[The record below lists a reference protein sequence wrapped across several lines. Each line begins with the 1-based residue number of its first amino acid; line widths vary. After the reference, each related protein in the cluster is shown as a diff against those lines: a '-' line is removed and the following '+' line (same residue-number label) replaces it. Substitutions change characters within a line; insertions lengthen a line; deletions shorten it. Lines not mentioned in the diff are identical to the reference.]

1 MLSLLLLLQSR
12 TLAKKRSLG
21 PIFPT
26 IAFQKEMFSGG
37 IYDCWLPVTYLLP
50 SFLSNL
56 SYSEEYSIV
65 PKKVGFFTN
74 TRREA
79 CINGLCSISVAF
91 FSDSVGYWGGPGH
104 FRGLAV
110 TDILGRGHLHWR
122 HFLWMS
128 DSIKESTV
136 HDLTTVPTASLHFRH
151 W

>member
-1 MLSLLLLLQSR
+1 MLSLLLLLQRR
-12 TLAKKRSLG
+12 TLEEKKSLG

-26 IAFQKEMFSGG
+26 IEMFSGG

-91 FSDSVGYWGGPGH
+91 FSDSVGY
-104 FRGLAV
+104 
-110 TDILGRGHLHWR
+110 
-122 HFLWMS
+122 
-128 DSIKESTV
+128 
-136 HDLTTVPTASLHFRH
+136 
-151 W
+151 